1 MPIDDDNLP
10 IEVINN
16 IPTGWQF
23 NRSQIFITRI
33 IRDIGNGF
41 AIYLMYIL
49 TRTPTRTTPGNRKPK
64 QVFTPEQ
71 EQRIV
76 EIVGDIVTKVVK
88 EAIAPLVK
96 EIRNINSEISKIKK
110 HVGME

>member
-1 MPIDDDNLP
+1 MSKDDKNLP

-16 IPTGWQF
+16 IPMGWQF
-23 NRSQIFITRI
+23 NRAQIFISHI
-33 IRDIGNGF
+33 IKDIGNGF

-49 TRTPTRTTPGNRKPK
+49 TRTPNKTGPDHRKQK